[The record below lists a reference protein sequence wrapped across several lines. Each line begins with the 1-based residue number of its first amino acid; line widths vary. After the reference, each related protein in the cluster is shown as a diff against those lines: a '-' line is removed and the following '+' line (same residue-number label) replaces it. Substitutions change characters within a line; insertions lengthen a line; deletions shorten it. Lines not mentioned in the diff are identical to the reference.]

1 MTVTIRKQVLAVWLL
16 TAACLTSN
24 ADAANFESQI
34 AKLAKDVHTALNA
47 QEYSSCT
54 INIKGPTMYPGSGP
68 SLVTELLGTHLGNL
82 GVAVKTGR
90 AQVGLSGDMKIREV
104 KDAGGGKVSSLVVVI
119 TLNFVDRND
128 NPLLNLESQKI
139 NVIDRSEVAR
149 IIGIPFEPGH
159 GGQPSPIPGGQPGD
173 QKPPKTAENIYEGFD
188 DPHQHVNGT
197 VIRARSAGL
206 FGIEVVRDAHAC
218 PAVVDEGLAYVK
230 LAKTDKCHVRLIN
243 DAPYEVAVRLTLD
256 GVDCFW
262 FSKKQQGMWIVPPHS
277 KLTVKGWQIDST
289 YAREFQIVPFD
300 QSVAAKIGAIGKV
313 GVIAA
318 SFHRSYQEHEP
329 YAVGDSPLKSVPPI
343 GIGEGAEFVNRVRTV
358 KRKVGKIRALVP
370 VRYAKPLN

>member
-1 MTVTIRKQVLAVWLL
+1 MTVTLRKQLLPMWLISIAIL
-16 TAACLTSN
+16 GAN
-24 ADAANFESQI
+24 AQAANFESQI
-34 AKLAKDVHTALNA
+34 AKLAKDVHKGLAA
-47 QEYSSCT
+47 QDYSSCT

-68 SLVTELLGTHLGNL
+68 SLVTELLATHLGNL
-82 GVAVKTGR
+82 GVAVKSGR

-128 NPLLNLESQKI
+128 NPLLSLDSQKI
-139 NVIDRSEVAR
+139 NVIDRAEVAR
-149 IIGIPFEPGH
+149 IIGIPFEPGS
-159 GGQPSPIPGGQPGD
+159 GGHPSPTPGHQN
-173 QKPPKTAENIYEGFD
+173 PPRTGENIYDGFD
-188 DPHQHVNGT
+188 DPHQHISGT
-197 VIRARSAGL
+197 VIRAKNAGL
-206 FGIEVVRDAHAC
+206 FGIEVVRGSQAC
-218 PAVVDEGLAYVK
+218 PANVDEGLAYVK

-262 FSKKQQGMWIVPPHS
+262 FSQKQKGMWIVPPHS

-289 YAREFQIVPFD
+289 YAREFQIVPFEK
-300 QSVAAKIGAIGKV
+300 SVAAKIGAIGKV

-318 SFHRSYQEHEP
+318 SFHRSYQEHES

-343 GIGEGAEFVNRVRTV
+343 GIGEGAEFVNRVKTV

-370 VRYAKPLN
+370 VRYTKPSDY